1 MQGSSTQFESKGNTS
16 KKKHVLLSNSL
27 NLDLKS
33 VERKAENN
41 RLWARY
47 NNKSN
52 RRAEMREQLII
63 RYAHL
68 VNWVAGRFPHI
79 ETADFDREDLVG
91 YGTIGLI
98 EAIDRFD
105 NTKDCSFETFAT
117 SRIRGSI
124 LDFLRSRDF
133 LSRNSRERV
142 KRFNTR
148 LADLEKKLGRTPSE
162 VEIKQHLLIED
173 SELRVL
179 KQESSAIIFSLDA
192 QENGN
197 SSSDEG
203 ATALVDKMPALTEST
218 ESLAEGNLVKD
229 KLAQA
234 IDNLKERERLIISL
248 YHYEK
253 LTFKEIG
260 TVLEISESRASQLHQ
275 KALQKLR
282 VMTKDFEVDL

>member
-282 VMTKDFEVDL
+282 VMMKDFEVDL